1 MNGILQLNDYNIE
14 HNAVLGAHDPSM
26 MWDPITR
33 KYYSYCTDI
42 YMPFCGLKDK
52 IGIPVRSSEDL
63 VHFRYEGTVLSERA
77 IQQGRDNGAY
87 PPTLNFWAPYV
98 ECVDGEYRMYY
109 SATRC
114 FGSSESRI
122 WLAVA
127 EHPIG
132 PFENRGVVVDTWGK
146 DDTMPNAIDAHVIWE
161 GKRCYL
167 VYGSFFG
174 GIYIKELDVVTGL
187 ALDGKEKNLGQC
199 ISRKHSKPPIDGPEG
214 ASVIYVPELG
224 YYYLFQSYGW
234 LGDTYDIR
242 VGRSKSVTGPYT
254 DWEGRSLIE
263 ESMGIKL
270 AGSYK
275 FSAAAPNASDDNKEW
290 SWAGFRGPGHGV
302 PFYDPQSKSYFF
314 VHHIRDGAQIHRKYD
329 KKEKRDSYRIH
340 YMMVRSMFFQD
351 GWPLLSPEPYA
362 GKIHGKIPDD
372 GKGIWEWIRFDYLEN
387 GLKEMVHLSKEEA
400 DALLT
405 TGKMHKC
412 WDFEN
417 GKPTWAVTGL
427 DAAGLA
433 YWGKYMYS

>member
-1 MNGILQLNDYNIE
+1 M
-14 HNAVLGAHDPSM
+14 
-26 MWDPITR
+26 
-33 KYYSYCTDI
+33 
-42 YMPFCGLKDK
+42 
-52 IGIPVRSSEDL
+52 
-63 VHFRYEGTVLSERA
+63 
-77 IQQGRDNGAY
+77 
-87 PPTLNFWAPYV
+87 
-98 ECVDGEYRMYY
+98 
-109 SATRC
+109 
-114 FGSSESRI
+114 
-122 WLAVA
+122 
-127 EHPIG
+127 
-132 PFENRGVVVDTWGK
+132 
-146 DDTMPNAIDAHVIWE
+146 
-161 GKRCYL
+161 
-167 VYGSFFG
+167 
-174 GIYIKELDVVTGL
+174 TGL

-290 SWAGFRGPGHGV
+290 SWAGF
-302 PFYDPQSKSYFF
+302 
-314 VHHIRDGAQIHRKYD
+314 
-329 KKEKRDSYRIH
+329 
-340 YMMVRSMFFQD
+340 
-351 GWPLLSPEPYA
+351 
-362 GKIHGKIPDD
+362 
-372 GKGIWEWIRFDYLEN
+372 
-387 GLKEMVHLSKEEA
+387 
-400 DALLT
+400 ALLT